1 MEIESRIGT
10 IPSNQQKAFSL
21 LSDFRNL
28 DKFMPRDQ
36 VSDLISDV
44 DSCHFNIAKIGK
56 FGMRIVER
64 VPNNQ
69 VKITN
74 TESVPFSFTL
84 WFYLTPIS
92 DNKTSVKISLKA
104 DLNPIF
110 KLVAQKPLTNFI
122 EALIGKLETIEP

>member
-10 IPSNQQKAFSL
+10 IQSSQQEAFSL
-21 LSDFRNL
+21 LSNFTNL
-28 DKFMPRDQ
+28 EKFMPPDQ
-36 VSDLISDV
+36 VSDLITDAE
-44 DSCHFNIAKIGK
+44 SCSFNIAKIGK

-64 VPNNQ
+64 IPNDR

-74 TESVPFSFTL
+74 TENVPFNFTL
-84 WFYLTPIS
+84 MFYLTPIS
-92 DNKTSVKISLKA
+92 DNETTVKINLKA

-122 EALIGKLETIEP
+122 EALIGKLETIQQ

>member
-1 MEIESRIGT
+1 
-10 IPSNQQKAFSL
+10 
-21 LSDFRNL
+21 
-28 DKFMPRDQ
+28 
-36 VSDLISDV
+36 
-44 DSCHFNIAKIGK
+44 
-56 FGMRIVER
+56 VER
-64 VPNNQ
+64 VRNNQ

>member
-1 MEIESRIGT
+1 MEIESRIGI
-10 IPSNQQKAFSL
+10 IPSNQHEAFSL

-28 DKFMPRDQ
+28 DKFMPPDQ
-36 VSDLISDV
+36 VSDLISDT

-64 VPNNQ
+64 LPSNQ

-84 WFYLTPIS
+84 WFYLTPFS
-92 DNKTSVKISLKA
+92 DKETSVKISLKA

-110 KLVAQKPLTNFI
+110 KIVAQKPLTNFI
-122 EALIGKLETIEP
+122 ETLVSKLETKET